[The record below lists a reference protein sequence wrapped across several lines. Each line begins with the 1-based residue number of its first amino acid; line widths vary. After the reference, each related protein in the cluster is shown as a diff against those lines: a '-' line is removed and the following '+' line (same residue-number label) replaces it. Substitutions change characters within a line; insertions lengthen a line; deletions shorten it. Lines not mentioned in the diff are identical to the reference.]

1 MKSVRFA
8 NFGLRGRIGDTISP
22 EMVIDFS
29 CAFGTF
35 TDGGRILL
43 ARDTRI
49 SSPMLHASV
58 LAGLLSTGCEVL
70 DFGVCPAPILQ
81 FSVERYKAAGAVCI
95 SGGHT
100 RMGYNALTLIGSNG
114 AYLEPVGGE
123 VVLDIY
129 HARDFRRCAW
139 NGQGVCRPM
148 EDFQA
153 AYFSALEAALDV
165 AAIRGAGFNVVIDPV
180 NGAACRYLKP
190 FADRLGI
197 RLVAVNA
204 DESGYMAHD
213 PEPRPRNAKQVAAVI
228 GYVKGDIGFVLS
240 SDAGRVALVGEDG
253 ETASEEFV
261 FPVIARHTLARSP
274 GVLVTNCC
282 TTRMVDDVAAPLGA
296 RVVKRPVG
304 QAFIM
309 AGLADENGVIGGEGN
324 GSVALP
330 AFSRAF
336 DGFLAMGLVLEAMAQ
351 SGRSAS
357 GLLAQLPRYHIV
369 KRQVYGEPHR
379 CYRALETLQAD
390 REWIG
395 GGRIDDTDGVRLDWD
410 DGWLHLRASQTEPMI
425 RIISESRSRQA
436 AADRATAAE
445 RRLGALI

>member
-8 NFGLRGRIGDTISP
+8 NFGVRGRIGDTISP
-22 EMVIDFS
+22 EMLIDFS

-35 TDGGRILL
+35 ADGGRVLL
-43 ARDTRI
+43 GRDTRS

-81 FSVERYKAAGAVCI
+81 FSVERLKAAGAVSI

-100 RMGYNALTLIGSNG
+100 RMGYNALTLIGPNG

-139 NGQGVCRPM
+139 DRQGVRQTAG
-148 EDFQA
+148 DFLDP
-153 AYFSALEAALDV
+153 YLSALAALLDV
-165 AAIRGAGFNVVIDPV
+165 DAIRRAGFTVVIDPV
-180 NGAACRYLKP
+180 NGSACRYLNP
-190 FADRLGI
+190 FAERLGI
-197 RLVAVNA
+197 KLVPING
-204 DESGYMAHD
+204 DESGYLAHD
-213 PEPRPRNAKQVAAVI
+213 PEPRPRNAKQVSALI

-240 SDAGRVALVGEDG
+240 SDAGRVALVCENG

-261 FPVIARHTLARSP
+261 FPVIARHALSRRP

-282 TTRMVDDVAAPLGA
+282 TSRMVDDVAARMGT
-296 RVVKRPVG
+296 RVVKTPVG

-309 AGLADENGVIGGEGN
+309 AALADEDGVIGGEGN
-324 GSVALP
+324 GSVGLP

-336 DGFLAMGLVLEAMAQ
+336 DGFLAIGLILEALAK
-351 SGRSAS
+351 SGRRAS
-357 GLLAQLPRYHIV
+357 ELVAELPRYHIV
-369 KRQVYGEPHR
+369 KRQIYGEPHR
-379 CYRALETLQAD
+379 CYRALETMQVDTQWAD
-390 REWIG
+390 G
-395 GGRIDDTDGVRLDWD
+395 GHVDLTDGLRVDWD

-425 RIISESRSRQA
+425 RIISESKSRQS
-436 AADRATAAE
+436 AADRALAAA
-445 RRLGALI
+445 RRLESLV